1 MTDNFPKYIIISGLR
16 NSYRVTTNKYYSPM
30 SRALFEST
38 LDPLLFLYNTL
49 TAKND
54 KNPEYWL
61 YFGLTIFS
69 LTVIAFFSLVYND
82 FIILYCCG
90 LEQNTYNGITTRL
103 YTEEI
108 IDIDENEKDWD
119 KISIDSYTYKLEQ
132 NENIELAEIS
142 T

>member
-1 MTDNFPKYIIISGLR
+1 MIKTQNIGYIL
-16 NSYRVTTNKYYSPM
+16 
-30 SRALFEST
+30 A
-38 LDPLLFLYNTL
+38 LLF
-49 TAKND
+49 
-54 KNPEYWL
+54 
-61 YFGLTIFS
+61 FH
-69 LTVIAFFSLVYND
+69 VYND

-90 LEQNTYNGITTRL
+90 LEKNTYNGITSRL
-103 YTEEI
+103 YKEEI